1 MARCEF
7 DTNSIAGRAD
17 GRHRLRD
24 RLVVIIAVGDELK
37 RHVGLAKIHTHRR
50 VGHTTSGLL
59 LKHRFHHG
67 RRVLYQV
74 PSAFL

>member
-1 MARCEF
+1 VA
-7 DTNSIAGRAD
+7 
-17 GRHRLRD
+17 
-24 RLVVIIAVGDELK
+24 
-37 RHVGLAKIHTHRR
+37 LAKVHTHRR